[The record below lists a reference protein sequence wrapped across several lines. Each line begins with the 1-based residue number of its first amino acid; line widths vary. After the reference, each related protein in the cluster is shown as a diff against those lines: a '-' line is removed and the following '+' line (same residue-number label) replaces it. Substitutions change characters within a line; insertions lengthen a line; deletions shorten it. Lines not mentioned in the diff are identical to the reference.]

1 MSERIGVIS
10 WNVTGDL
17 PDGGGPE
24 CVNRLWEILDDLEA
38 SDFPVHFLCFQE
50 TSGSNGSIMSALAGA
65 GYTCHSVREGNGE
78 GKWYLFALHPNSGF
92 TFDKAPEQC
101 LFHYENPSGSP
112 LRYPSIARLTRSS
125 DGRTVALYTLHA
137 SLDGALV
144 EGLQKTSALVNNAVQ
159 SGQFD
164 NVYIAGDLNI
174 LDSAQIYDE
183 RTGKMVNFLKKLF
196 PDFVGSSHNLDHI
209 FRWPGINRR
218 NLTGFHYD
226 APGDHALIYT
236 CFKVS

>member
-1 MSERIGVIS
+1 MSLIVS
-10 WNVTGDL
+10 QT
-17 PDGGGPE
+17 PA
-24 CVNRLWEILDDLEA
+24 NRLPA
-38 SDFPVHFLCFQE
+38 
-50 TSGSNGSIMSALAGA
+50 
-65 GYTCHSVREGNGE
+65 
-78 GKWYLFALHPNSGF
+78 
-92 TFDKAPEQC
+92 
-101 LFHYENPSGSP
+101 
-112 LRYPSIARLTRSS
+112 
-125 DGRTVALYTLHA
+125 
-137 SLDGALV
+137 
-144 EGLQKTSALVNNAVQ
+144 ALVNNAVQ

-236 CFKVS
+236 CFKVP